1 VRYLLDEC
9 LSDLTAKTMAVF
21 GAPDEFVYIRALPGG
36 QGADDPDIST
46 ICADEGFSTL
56 ITINVKDFGAR
67 RAIYEKVITDGI
79 NVLVLRTRSRT
90 GATTNNWQVRLLA
103 GEYPR
108 YSTLFNS
115 ATRATL
121 AVLTES
127 GVRTTTMDEII
138 TEIEARD
145 TGKRP
150 LP

>member
-1 VRYLLDEC
+1 
-9 LSDLTAKTMAVF
+9 MAVF

-36 QGADDPDIST
+36 QGADDPDVSA
-46 ICADEGFSTL
+46 ICAEEGFGTL

-67 RAIYEKVITDGI
+67 RAIYEKAIDDGI
-79 NVLVLRTRSRT
+79 NVLVLRTRRRT
-90 GATTNNWQVRLLA
+90 GATTNDWQVRLLA

-108 YSTLFNS
+108 YSTLFNN
-115 ATRATL
+115 AAQATL

-127 GVRTTTMDEII
+127 GVRATTMDEIM

-145 TGKRP
+145 AGKRP